1 MQRTNI
7 LATAL
12 VLAASATLALV
23 SPVQADTERGEF
35 RPSDFGQP
43 PPTPRGRLEI
53 TVAQVGRDLSFSFTQ
68 PAGYNAVHIRWG
80 GPRHTEAEE
89 EYLVGG
95 TASQDTVWTY
105 TIHHVYPLTRYVFKV
120 QAVIK
125 HDELFAKDTVGRW
138 LTRYAITDEFRPPP
152 EATPW
157 PTETAPPPAP
167 PPAPPAPPARTA
179 PKIPLAVSAGR
190 QSSTD
195 TVISWFGDSNSDW
208 YVVERRTS
216 VAALYEGPGSTPW
229 VAASDKLNTTRFV
242 AHYPLLTGGLKNF
255 YRVVAYNSQ
264 GGAAS
269 VPVAEHVSQTS
280 VSAPGVLEGLSPSD
294 LTQFN
299 PGPDV
304 CKDGY
309 VWREAFRG
317 DRVCVSPETRIQAA
331 QDNRLAY
338 SRRSTSN
345 DRPLPDTCVDGFVW
359 REASITDHVC
369 VTPQTRAQTA
379 ADNANAAS
387 RRVSP

>member
-7 LATAL
+7 FATAL
-12 VLAASATLALV
+12 GLAASATLAIA
-23 SPVQADTERGEF
+23 SPVQAQIPSGEF
-35 RPSDFGQP
+35 QESDVAR
-43 PPTPRGRLEI
+43 PPTPRVRAEI
-53 TVAQVGRDLSFSFTQ
+53 TVGQGGRDLSFSFIQ
-68 PAGYNAVHIRWG
+68 PAGYNAVHIRWS
-80 GPRHTEAEE
+80 GPTHAEAQE
-89 EYLVGG
+89 EYRIGDF
-95 TASQDTVWTY
+95 SQDVVRTY
-105 TIHHVYPLTRYVFKV
+105 TIHHVYPRNLYGFKV

-125 HDELFAKDTVGRW
+125 HEGLLETDTVGPW
-138 LTRYAITDEFRPPP
+138 LTRYAQAESAHPKPK
-152 EATPW
+152 
-157 PTETAPPPAP
+157 ETAPPPAP

-179 PKIPLAVSAGR
+179 PKMPSAVSAGR
-190 QSSTD
+190 QNSTD

-208 YVVERRTS
+208 YVVERRVS
-216 VAALYEGPGSTPW
+216 VAPLYEGPGSTPW
-229 VAASDKLNTTRFV
+229 AAASDKLNTTRFV
-242 AHYPLLTGGLKNF
+242 AHYPVLTGGLKNF

-304 CKDGY
+304 CKEGY

-317 DRVCVSPETRIQAA
+317 DHVCVSPETRVQAA

-387 RRVSP
+387 RRVTP